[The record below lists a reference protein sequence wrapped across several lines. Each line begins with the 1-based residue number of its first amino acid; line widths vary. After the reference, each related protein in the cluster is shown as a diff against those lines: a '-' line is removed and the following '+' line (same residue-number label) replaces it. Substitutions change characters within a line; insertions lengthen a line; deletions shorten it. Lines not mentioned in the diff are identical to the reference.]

1 MFGLNKEILEKLGF
15 YEKSK
20 SRLFDEDSLNSF
32 SDNVDFKE
40 SLSFSEFN
48 EAITKKSYFVLD
60 PTFNDSLTNEYIEKN
75 LPEYVTHLHLGIY
88 FNQPLTKGV
97 IPKRITHLRLSSFY
111 NQPLKP
117 GDIPDSVIYL
127 DLGDYFNQPLKPG
140 DIPNSVKGLRLS
152 RMYEMYIKK
161 GSLPESLID
170 LDLNNYNIKIVKN
183 DLPSSLLSIKFG
195 MYYNRPLGNT
205 IPDKVKY
212 VFLSYYFDEMI
223 SEENIP
229 ESVTNIMM
237 YNEKKIP
244 CFFRKQSK

>member
-1 MFGLNKEILEKLGF
+1 MFEYNKEILEKQGF
-15 YEKSK
+15 NEKNIQQ
-20 SRLFDEDSLNSF
+20 LFDEDSLNLQNSLN
-32 SDNVDFKE
+32 SLNDCTK
-40 SLSFSEFN
+40 SLSFIESG
-48 EAITKKSYFVLD
+48 TKKNYFVLD
-60 PTFNDSLTNEYIEKN
+60 PTFNEVLTREYIDKTV
-75 LPEYVTHLHLGIY
+75 PEYVTHLHLGIY

-111 NQPLKP
+111 NQPLKA
-117 GDIPDSVIYL
+117 GDIPDSIVYL
-127 DLGDYFNQPLKPG
+127 DLGDYFNQLLKPG

-161 GSLPESLID
+161 DSLPESLID
-170 LDLNNYNIKIVKN
+170 LDLNNYNVKIVKD

-212 VFLSYYFDEMI
+212 VFLSYYFDQMI

-244 CFFRKQSK
+244 CFFRKLSK